1 MGLVQ
6 NLRKKFSSWV
16 DRTLAELSSAY
27 ITQLAKQ
34 TTKKQDNSSV
44 TTSSLK
50 PWAMEHQHTTTATSS
65 PDTSKRTI
73 LEETDE
79 EVANIKQWA
88 KKNRAETMAIGETDN
103 VKQEIEEWL
112 QEQAEDEG
120 DVKRDEVAQYK
131 KTYVDI

>member
-6 NLRKKFSSWV
+6 NLKKKFNNWV

-34 TTKKQDNSSV
+34 TTKKRVNSSV

-50 PWAMEHQHTTTATSS
+50 LCEMEHQHTTTVTSS

-73 LEETDE
+73 FEDTDE
-79 EVANIKQWA
+79 VVAHITHWA
-88 KKNRAETMAIGETDN
+88 KKKLEDAVTIGEKDAIYR
-103 VKQEIEEWL
+103 EFEEWIEL
-112 QEQAEDEG
+112 QDEDEC
-120 DVKRDEVAQYK
+120 
-131 KTYVDI
+131 DIISVEFENAD

>member
-6 NLRKKFSSWV
+6 NLKKKFNNWV

-34 TTKKQDNSSV
+34 TTKRQDNSSV
-44 TTSSLK
+44 TTSSLN
-50 PWAMEHQHTTTATSS
+50 PWAMEHQHTTTVTSS

-79 EVANIKQWA
+79 VVAHITQWA
-88 KKNRAETMAIGETDN
+88 KKKLEDAVTIGEKDALYR
-103 VKQEIEEWL
+103 EFEEWIEL
-112 QEQAEDEG
+112 QDEDEC
-120 DVKRDEVAQYK
+120 
-131 KTYVDI
+131 DIISVEFEESEQT

>member
-1 MGLVQ
+1 MGLVL
-6 NLRKKFSSWV
+6 NLKKRLNNWV

-50 PWAMEHQHTTTATSS
+50 PWAMEHQHTTTVTSS
-65 PDTSKRTI
+65 PDTSKRIT

-79 EVANIKQWA
+79 VVAHITQWA
-88 KKNRAETMAIGETDN
+88 KKKLEDAVTIGEKDALYR
-103 VKQEIEEWL
+103 EFEEWIEL
-112 QEQAEDEG
+112 QGEDEC
-120 DVKRDEVAQYK
+120 
-131 KTYVDI
+131 DIISVEFEESEQT

>member
-6 NLRKKFSSWV
+6 NLKKKFNNWV

-34 TTKKQDNSSV
+34 TTKKRNNSSV

-50 PWAMEHQHTTTATSS
+50 PWAMEHQHTTTVTSS

-79 EVANIKQWA
+79 IVAHIKQWA
-88 KKNRAETMAIGETDN
+88 TKRLEDAVTIGEKDAIY
-103 VKQEIEEWL
+103 KEFEEWIEL
-112 QEQAEDEG
+112 QDEDEC
-120 DVKRDEVAQYK
+120 
-131 KTYVDI
+131 DIISVEFENSD